1 MSIEFININICS
13 FDSFCFSFIFFGFLL
28 RINEKGPKSIF
39 GFEALGAVL
48 FAYRIELQG
57 ASAQKCAYAR
67 LVADQLVVG
76 E

>member
-1 MSIEFININICS
+1 
-13 FDSFCFSFIFFGFLL
+13 L